1 MNKKEYLARLEA
13 LLSGISEEE
22 RQAAMEYYTD
32 YLEDAGPE
40 GEAQAIEHL
49 GSPEIVAAAILESMR
64 NDGAEGNWTERGYE
78 ERTPDREVPDSREN
92 IEKRER
98 RKRGFFWIVL
108 AVMGIIVFGIPILS
122 TVVSVAL
129 ALIAAVAA
137 VGFGGVAVVFALG
150 VAGIVL
156 IIMGMIRIIV
166 SPGMGAV
173 LAGIGFLCMAAG
185 GLLLPVIMWIARTVI
200 PGILKSV
207 SWAFHRM
214 FGRGGQSA

>member
-13 LLSGISEEE
+13 LLSGIPEEE

-40 GEAQAIEHL
+40 GEAQAIANL
-49 GSPEIVAAAILESMR
+49 GRPEIVAAAILEGMR
-64 NDGAEGNWTERGYE
+64 NDGSEGRWTERGYE
-78 ERTPDREVPDSREN
+78 EKTPDRKVPDSREN

-108 AVMGIIVFGIPILS
+108 AAMGMIVFGIPALA
-122 TVVSVAL
+122 TVASVAL
-129 ALIAAVAA
+129 ALVASIAAVCLGGAA
-137 VGFGGVAVVFALG
+137 AVFALG

-156 IIMGMIRIIV
+156 IVMGIIRIITV
-166 SPGMGAV
+166 PGLGAMF
-173 LAGIGFLCMAAG
+173 AGIGFLCISA
-185 GLLLPVIMWIARTVI
+185 GLLVLPIILWIVRSVL
-200 PGILKSV
+200 PGILKAV

-214 FGRGGQSA
+214 FGRGGQKV